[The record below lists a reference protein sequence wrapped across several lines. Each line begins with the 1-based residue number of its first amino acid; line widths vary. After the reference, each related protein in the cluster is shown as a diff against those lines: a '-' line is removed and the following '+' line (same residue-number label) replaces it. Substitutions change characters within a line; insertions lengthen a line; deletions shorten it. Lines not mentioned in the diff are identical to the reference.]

1 MTGYRRSGRS
11 VAAYWMLAVGVLLAS
26 GAVYRA
32 LAPRWQ
38 GTGQRTVKL
47 PVPLGEFPLSAVG
60 WTGTEASIPAL
71 TQEYMRQNFADDYFS
86 RRYASKAADASVN
99 VYVVYCS
106 SRPSGIQGHRPGVC
120 YRGSGWIPDSTDR
133 KEFTSARGAKIP
145 CLIERFHRPA
155 PNYQEVVVLS
165 FYVVNGQTTA
175 KEEDFSG
182 MMGRNPN
189 ISGDPAKYVAQVQI
203 SSPYENSIL
212 KAATDLSDV
221 ILDYLPDKAGKV
233 NAAPAAAKPAPAAS
247 L

>member
-1 MTGYRRSGRS
+1 M
-11 VAAYWMLAVGVLLAS
+11 YWILAVGALVAS

-38 GTGQRTVKL
+38 GTGQKTIKL
-47 PVPLGEFPLSAVG
+47 PVPLGEFPLSVVG
-60 WTGTEASIPAL
+60 WTGTEAPIQSL

-86 RRYASKAADASVN
+86 RRYTNKTADAAVN
-99 VYVVYCS
+99 LYVVYCS
-106 SRPSGIQGHRPGVC
+106 SRPAGIQGHRPGVC
-120 YRGSGWIPDSTDR
+120 YPGSGWIADSADPS
-133 KEFTSARGAKIP
+133 EFTSARGAKVP

-165 FYVVNGQTTA
+165 FYIVNGQTTA

-203 SSPYENSIL
+203 SSPYENSIR
-212 KAATDLSDV
+212 KAAVDLSDV
-221 ILDYLPDKAGKV
+221 ILDYLPGKDGKV
-233 NAAPAAAKPAPAAS
+233 KAAPAAAKPAAS

>member
-1 MTGYRRSGRS
+1 
-11 VAAYWMLAVGVLLAS
+11 VAS

-38 GTGQRTVKL
+38 GTGQKTIKL
-47 PVPLGEFPLSAVG
+47 PVPLGEFPLNVVG
-60 WTGTEASIPAL
+60 WTGTEAPIPSL

-86 RRYASKAADASVN
+86 RRYAKKTADASVN

-120 YRGSGWIPDSTDR
+120 YRGSGWIPDTADR
-133 KEFTSARGAKIP
+133 SEFTSARGDKIP
-145 CLIERFHRPA
+145 CLVERFHKPA

-165 FYVVNGQTTA
+165 FYIVNGQPTA

-182 MMGRNPN
+182 MMGRDPN

-212 KAATDLSDV
+212 KAAADLSDV
-221 ILDYLPDKAGKV
+221 ILDYLPDKAGRVK
-233 NAAPAAAKPAPAAS
+233 AAPSAKPASAAAMS
-247 L
+247 RDP